1 MATTEK
7 TTLTLSSQTKIN
19 NNTSGSLMETTS
31 TTAPNQQVAASGPD
45 CERVNTILDQII
57 VGQDPNEED
66 EEYFINHAEDCSP
79 CFDSIDKQQVFVG
92 FISEKVGR
100 KGAPSSLPHTIMARV
115 QAEMA

>member
-1 MATTEK
+1 MATNKK

-19 NNTSGSLMETTS
+19 NYTSGSLMETTS

-92 FISEKVGR
+92 FINEKVGR

>member
-1 MATTEK
+1 
-7 TTLTLSSQTKIN
+7 
-19 NNTSGSLMETTS
+19 METTS

-66 EEYFINHAEDCSP
+66 EEYFIHHAEDCSP

-92 FISEKVGR
+92 FLNEKVGR